1 MARRGQDITEAE
13 LGILRDLWRQ
23 GPATIRSLTD
33 VLYPDGGTSAYATVQ
48 KLLERLETKGHVS
61 RQRGEGPHVFHPVT
75 QREDLIDRRLSEM
88 AETLCGGSLAPLI
101 TRLVERSEPGDVDLE
116 ALRALL
122 ARLDEKQG
130 PGGAP

>member
-1 MARRGQDITEAE
+1 MARRGQDITDAE

-23 GPATIRSLTD
+23 GSATIRSLTD

-61 RQRGEGPHVFHPVT
+61 RQRGNGPHVFHPVT

-88 AETLCGGSLAPLI
+88 AETLCGGSVAPLI

-122 ARLDEKQG
+122 ARLDDTQG
-130 PGGAP
+130 PGGSP

>member
-1 MARRGQDITEAE
+1 MARRGQDITDAE

-23 GPATIRSLTD
+23 GPTTIRSLTD

-48 KLLERLETKGHVS
+48 KLLERLETKGHVT
-61 RQRGEGPHVFHPVT
+61 RQRGEGPHVFHPLT

-101 TRLVERSEPGDVDLE
+101 TRLVERSEPGDIDLE

-122 ARLDEKQG
+122 ARLDAEQD
-130 PGGAP
+130 PGGAR